1 MAQNCMVHFSSE
13 SHQEVLVWVLWAGG
27 SEVEYFPGFGV
38 RAPGWW
44 EPVVFIY
51 PCVHRRLVLLRT

>member
-1 MAQNCMVHFSSE
+1 MVHFSSE
-13 SHQEVLVWVLWAGG
+13 IHQEVLVWVLWAGG
-27 SEVEYFPGFGV
+27 PEVGYFPGFGV
-38 RAPGWW
+38 RAPSWW